1 MDPTAWTTAGLWLA
15 VVLSGLFHGVNP
27 GMGWPL
33 AVSAG
38 LMGKGRRDLL
48 LAMGQLGI
56 GHMVSML
63 AVLLPFTLMLSLIE
77 YQRQIRIGA
86 SLLVIGFGIYRL
98 VDRRHP
104 RRLARIPPGQ
114 LVLWSFAIALAHGA
128 GLMVLPI
135 YLGLCQ
141 TDELDAGH
149 RAAQALIGSQ
159 MRTALEVSLV
169 HTVAMMGAGGIVA
182 IAVHAW
188 LGLSFISKSWFNL
201 DTAWALSLILVGLMA

>member
-1 MDPTAWTTAGLWLA
+1 M
-15 VVLSGLFHGVNP
+15 NP

-56 GHMVSML
+56 GHMASML

-77 YQRQIRIGA
+77 YQRQVRIGA

-104 RRLARIPPGQ
+104 RRLARIRPGQ
-114 LVLWSFAIALAHGA
+114 LMLWSFAIALAHGA

-169 HTVAMMGAGGIVA
+169 HTFAMMGAGGIIA

-201 DTAWALSLILVGLMA
+201 DTAWALSLILVGLFGLMA